1 MLFFYSDNN
10 IDTNT
15 KIIYFKKNL
24 LARLISHYYSDTL
37 SGTDSEIEVYMDNE
51 FEVYMDNEF
60 EGTVERFINID
71 KIEKCINY
79 IVQEMVRCISY
90 K

>member
-51 FEVYMDNEF
+51 FE
-60 EGTVERFINID
+60 GTVERFINID